1 MNVVGKVG
9 SLISQGVYSV
19 ATPFHPFGGA
29 VDVIVVQQ
37 EDGTYRSTPWY
48 VRFGKFQGVLKGAEK
63 VVSIS
68 VNGVEAPF
76 HMYLDN
82 SGQAY
87 FTREVI
93 SISEPEPEFVR
104 NDSIQERW
112 DEESS
117 RFQEEVDETMK
128 DSKPTDPSNLNQDG
142 NEEHSYSFQ
151 TSQSSS
157 STYQYGSLEEVEE
170 RVKDSNGSNSEVVL
184 VSIDGHI
191 LTAPLNSAEETS
203 DNLEL
208 NHPQFHLGPGESS
221 SGDFSGNSDVWE
233 NGIFDLDVSRNK
245 TEGAKENCKV
255 MVDELTNETHNTV
268 LSLDKVE
275 QFKSCVDLTTQMEGA
290 DSGESSPIM
299 DDAKVKSKE
308 VKVISSLESRKDLSV
323 PSHEKKYVDVKQN
336 VDGSGVDLIVN
347 EPDTMA
353 VESRSLENPE
363 NEVSGKNEMTEG
375 NPENE
380 VTGKNEMTEGN
391 PENEVT
397 GKNEV
402 TEGNPE
408 NEVTGKNEVTEGN
421 PENEVTGNNLET
433 ELSEEYPGTVVTREN
448 HHSPVTTANDETEN
462 SESGLTEG
470 AGNVEELDQT
480 RHTESPKFS
489 GLGNFFFSFGTS

>member
-1 MNVVGKVG
+1 MNVVGRVG

-87 FTREVI
+87 FTREVVLGPE
-93 SISEPEPEFVR
+93 SISEPKPEFVR
-104 NDSIQERW
+104 NDSIQETW

-128 DSKPTDPSNLNQDG
+128 DSKQTDHFDLTHDG
-142 NEEHSYSFQ
+142 NEEHSYSLQ
-151 TSQSSS
+151 TNQSSS

-191 LTAPLNSAEETS
+191 LTAPLNSAEETT

-221 SGDFSGNSDVWE
+221 SGDFGGNSDVWE
-233 NGIFDLDVSRNK
+233 NGIFDLDVSGNK
-245 TEGAKENCKV
+245 TEGVKENCKV
-255 MVDELTNETHNTV
+255 MVDELTNATQNTG
-268 LSLDKVE
+268 LSFDKVE
-275 QFKSCVDLTTQMEGA
+275 QFKSCVDLTAQMEGA
-290 DSGESSPIM
+290 DSGGNSPIM
-299 DDAKVKSKE
+299 CDAEGRSKE
-308 VKVISSLESRKDLSV
+308 VKDISGLEHHTDSSV
-323 PSHEKKYVDVKQN
+323 QSHEN
-336 VDGSGVDLIVN
+336 VNGSGVDLIVN
-347 EPDTMA
+347 EPDTMT
-353 VESRSLENPE
+353 VKSRSLENPE
-363 NEVSGKNEMTEG
+363 NEFTGKNEVTEG
-375 NPENE
+375 DPENE
-380 VTGKNEMTEGN
+380 VTGKNEVTVENVVTE
-391 PENEVT
+391 ET
-397 GKNEV
+397 EV

-408 NEVTGKNEVTEGN
+408 NEVTGKN
-421 PENEVTGNNLET
+421 LET
-433 ELSEEYPGTVVTREN
+433 ELTGEYPGTVVTQEE
-448 HHSPVTTANDETEN
+448 HHTPVTTGNDETEKLK
-462 SESGLTEG
+462 SGLTKG
-470 AGNVEELDQT
+470 TGNEEELDQT
-480 RHTESPKFS
+480 RHTGLPKFS
-489 GLGNFFFSFGTS
+489 GLGNLLSFWYF